1 MGPIMQTAIRPL
13 ARCLSVLA
21 AAGALLSASC
31 SSVKVSVKD
40 GHATHEAI
48 KSAEILRDLA
58 GAPPA
63 ALAVFADGTK
73 KLIQNAKQRELFTPR
88 DAAACYMKAAIDSHR
103 QIASGQER
111 RGSEAENALVD
122 IHNHALA
129 RFVELWMK
137 DPRRGTATVHRFECY
152 GEVFEITLAPDSTY
166 KTGYFDRVVSS
177 LSIQEKGIEPAV
189 REGWGAP
196 LVGIREQRPERA
208 EELKHFPKKGMH
220 TPVTLTM
227 DSVREVKDA
236 EGSVTRATL
245 SLRNPMLEQSI
256 TVGSRTFPVSG
267 DFSAPIAAVLN
278 KQSEALTGLAGFF
291 DANQRAERAGI
302 YLMEPYDPDRIPVML
317 IHGLISVP
325 MIWRDIVPQMM
336 ADPEISK
343 RYQLMVFGYPSG
355 LPIIES
361 ADLLRDHLAAIRA
374 KYDPDGNDPLSRNMV
389 VAGHSMGGILTHTLV
404 VDMGDHLWKQ
414 FNKESSLDE
423 LPIDEEK
430 KEKLRK
436 LLFYQADPAVQRAF
450 YFSAPHRGAVL
461 AEKGFAGT
469 LSKMAKLPSSLMQES
484 SVLLDPVVCPNVM
497 LAPLQKGLYTS
508 AQSLIP
514 GAPMVAALDL
524 APYRKGVIYHSV
536 MGDRGK
542 GDTPNSSDGV
552 VEYWSS
558 YQAGAASELIVPTDH
573 GSYKHP
579 RAIAELKRV
588 LREHAGIR

>member
-1 MGPIMQTAIRPL
+1 MDTANRPIT
-13 ARCLSVLA
+13 RCLAVIT
-21 AAGALLSASC
+21 AAGSLLLASC
-31 SSVKVSVKD
+31 SSVKISVKD
-40 GHATHEAI
+40 GHVTHEAI
-48 KSAEILRDLA
+48 KSTEILKELA

-63 ALAVFADGTK
+63 VLGVFADGTK
-73 KLIQNAKQRELFTPR
+73 KLIQNAKQRELFSPR

-103 QIASGQER
+103 QIASGKER
-111 RGSEAENALVD
+111 RGSEAENALID
-122 IHNHALA
+122 IHNHSLA

-137 DPRRGTATVHRFECY
+137 DPRRGTATAHRFECD

-208 EELKHFPKKGMH
+208 EELEHFPKKGMH

-227 DSVREVKDA
+227 DSVREVKDT
-236 EGSVTRATL
+236 GGTVTRATL

-267 DFSAPIAAVLN
+267 DFSAPIAVVLDR
-278 KQSEALTGLAGFF
+278 QSEALTGLAGFF
-291 DANQRAERAGI
+291 DANQRADRAGI

-404 VDMGDHLWKQ
+404 VDMGDHLWRQ
-414 FNKESSLDE
+414 FNKESSLEE

-430 KEKLRK
+430 KAKLRK
-436 LLFYQADPAVQRAF
+436 LLFYQSDPAVQRAF

-461 AEKGFAGT
+461 AEKGIAGA
-469 LSKMAKLPSSLMQES
+469 LSKMAKLPSSMMQES
-484 SVLLDPVVCPNVM
+484 SILLDPLVCPQVP
-497 LAPLQKGLYTS
+497 LAQLRKGVYTS

-514 GAPMVAALDL
+514 GAPMVAALDV
-524 APYRKGVIYHSV
+524 APYRRGVIYHSV

-552 VEYWSS
+552 VEYWSA

-579 RAIAELKRV
+579 RAIEELKRV